1 MKAITELG
9 EQTGLTGHQL
19 SAMLGMSNSHFY
31 RAMQGQREWPAAAIE
46 RLAAWQRQ
54 WQQVQRY
61 APAAPV
67 LAPAE
72 LKACRQQLSQLDY
85 RVQLAQRS
93 YQQLQQRHARLRA
106 QEAVLAGYMAS
117 TERLPPKERK
127 RTELQL
133 SQCRLRLRRCGPLQL
148 LRAGQKL
155 AGLSGQLAHL
165 QQQLQAYGLP
175 V

>member
-1 MKAITELG
+1 MKVITELA
-9 EQTGLTGHQL
+9 EQTGLTGLQL

-31 RAMQGQREWPAAAIE
+31 RAMQGQREWPAGALE
-46 RLAAWQRQ
+46 RLAAWRRQ
-54 WQQVQRY
+54 WQQVQRT
-61 APAAPV
+61 APRPPV

-72 LKACRQQLSQLDY
+72 LKACRQQLSQLHY

-93 YQQLQQRHARLRA
+93 YQQLQQRHARLLA
-106 QEAVLAGYMAS
+106 EEALLAGYLAS
-117 TERLPPKERK
+117 AEGLPPKERK

-133 SQCRLRLRRCGPLQL
+133 SQCRQRLRRCGPLQV

-155 AGLSGQLAHL
+155 AGLSGQLAYL
-165 QQQLQAYGLP
+165 QQQ